1 MEVKTVPRT
10 STWRERPSRY
20 KHGVLER
27 TSVLPG
33 LLAAAIIA
41 ATVAPAGAAP
51 RGASQLQ
58 LAPSPTTLRFGA
70 TPSYL
75 PAAGV
80 PVRIEIRSTGR
91 RGARLL
97 ARKLRGRVGGLGRCS
112 RSFAGGD
119 GQPLVF
125 RRGRDFLGAKFQGSR
140 EVRLQASPNLRF
152 CLWFSRSP
160 RARVGAVRRTVNVAP
175 GMFGAVMAYVG
186 RFGLLSTGGPNLV
199 VSAAATAPFSVTKS
213 GPCRN
218 DDPETDP
225 AGLASYSG
233 LYESGTLFQ
242 NWTDTCTGSLTTS
255 YSPGLALTYSRA
267 EYLGPKPLKAIGD
280 CFTGSAIG
288 LDANEAKAYLT
299 AIGCR
304 AGRVF
309 SRRSANRRER
319 GEVFEFSVA
328 GARATLVPRGT
339 VVDIVT
345 AR

>member
-1 MEVKTVPRT
+1 MSCWAVGGG
-10 STWRERPSRY
+10 WY

-27 TSVLPG
+27 APALAG
-33 LLAAAIIA
+33 LLAAAAIA
-41 ATVAPAGAAP
+41 MPVPSAHAAP

-58 LAPSPTTLRFGA
+58 LAPSAASLRFGA

-75 PAAGV
+75 PAANV
-80 PVRIEIRSTGR
+80 PVRIEIRATGR
-91 RGARLL
+91 KGRRLL
-97 ARKLRGRVGGLGRCS
+97 GRKLRGRVGGLGRCA
-112 RSFAGGD
+112 RSFAGGE
-119 GQPLVF
+119 GRPLVF

-140 EVRLQASPNLRF
+140 TVRLQASPNLRF

-175 GMFGAVMAYVG
+175 GMFGAAMSYIG
-186 RFGLLSTGGPNLV
+186 RFGLLPGGGPNLV

-213 GPCRN
+213 GPCAN
-218 DDPETDP
+218 DDPETDA
-225 AGLASYSG
+225 AGLATISG
-233 LYESGTLFQ
+233 LYQSGTLFQ
-242 NWTDTCTGSLTTS
+242 NWPDTCTGSLTTS
-255 YSPGLALTYSRA
+255 YAPGLSLTYSRD
-267 EYLGPKPLKAIGD
+267 EYFGPKPLKAIGD

-288 LDANEAKAYLT
+288 LDANQAKAYLT
-299 AIGCR
+299 AVGCR
-304 AGRVF
+304 PGRVL
-309 SRRSANRRER
+309 SRRSSNSRQR